1 MDITKVP
8 FNEFIGIKLSKNQN
22 YLLQLDAKPE
32 YTNHLGTVHA
42 AALFTLAEGS
52 AAQFLL
58 QSFPVN
64 IIDNVIP
71 VVRKV
76 EVSYKKPAN
85 GIIVSQA
92 QLKNNSIEEI
102 TELLIT
108 RRKVLL
114 TTSVNLFD
122 ESQTL
127 IFSANFEWFVILND

>member
-64 IIDNVIP
+64 IIDNVVP